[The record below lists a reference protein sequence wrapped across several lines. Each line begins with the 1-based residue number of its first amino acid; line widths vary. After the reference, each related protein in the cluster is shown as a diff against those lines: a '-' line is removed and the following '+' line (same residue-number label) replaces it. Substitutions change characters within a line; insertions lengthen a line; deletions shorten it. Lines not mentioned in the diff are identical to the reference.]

1 MPDFPFNLGDVLGVI
16 PGIGGG
22 LERIY
27 DVVAGGGRGSIPGG
41 AVGQGLAGGLKWPWE
56 NGNGNGAVTRNG
68 MCPPLYAPVTYEQ
81 RAVAPPGMVV
91 VTNRD
96 GSKIAMEKQAAI
108 RCKKYSRPSKPPIK
122 ASDWRC
128 LRRAAAVN
136 RRIDSVV
143 KIANSVTGKNKLR
156 RVASKRC

>member
-1 MPDFPFNLGDVLGVI
+1 MPDFPFDLGDIWSGLEKIYGVI
-16 PGIGGG
+16 TGGG
-22 LERIY
+22 NGATPPV
-27 DVVAGGGRGSIPGG
+27 DAMAGT
-41 AVGQGLAGGLKWPWE
+41 LKWPWE